1 MICRLPFAFNPP
13 GEKGNTAPVTLPPA
27 IPVLFAILVWFVS
40 TGALLWLVAA
50 PRAAHG
56 AAMAVLSVVMAAATA
71 GVVMIGGAASVA
83 GALAGFALGVVIWAW
98 HEAAFLFG
106 FLTGPRRD
114 ECPKGLS
121 SWRRFLAASETV
133 IAHEVAIALNAGLLV
148 ALSWGAANQTA
159 MWTFILLWGMRLS
172 AKANIFAGAPHLSD
186 ELLPARLRY
195 LKSYFG
201 PKRLTVFF
209 AASMILITIITVM
222 LTAAALTAPAGEHA
236 GVSLALLATL
246 AALAVL
252 EHALM
257 AAPIKDAALWA
268 WARRRDA
275 AGALLETDNSTAL
288 PDRPA
293 TLARSSFAAN
303 GAGRKEGTMPPTL
316 GLRRP

>member
-1 MICRLPFAFNPP
+1 MTFSS
-13 GEKGNTAPVTLPPA
+13 A

-56 AAMAVLSVVMAAATA
+56 AAMAILSVVMAAATA
-71 GVVMIGGAASVA
+71 GVVIIGDEASVL

-106 FLTGPRRD
+106 FLTGPRRG
-114 ECPKGLS
+114 ECPPGLS
-121 SWRRFLAASETV
+121 PWRRFLAASETV

-148 ALSWGAANQTA
+148 ALSFGAANQTA

-172 AKANIFAGAPHLSD
+172 AKANIFAGAPYLSD
-186 ELLPARLRY
+186 ELLPERLRY

-201 PKRLTVFF
+201 PKRLTGFF

-222 LTAAALTAPAGEHA
+222 LAAAALRAPAGAHE

-257 AAPIKDAALWA
+257 AAPVRDAALWA

-275 AGALLETDNSTAL
+275 AGDAPENDDSPLV

-293 TLARSSFAAN
+293 TLARASFAAD
-303 GAGRKEGTMPPTL
+303 GAGRMGHAMPPTFR
-316 GLRRP
+316 LRRP